1 MKKLILLLMFMLCF
15 VQVAGASGRT
25 TILTGKV
32 ANKQV
37 TGNIPEVDGLQDE
50 NLRVSA
56 NNVLKTQALALA
68 ATLPGTV
75 QVDYQVFLNQSS
87 LVSVLLTATNQ
98 SAEVYQGINLDLTTG
113 KEAVLNDFL
122 RLQDDVSPVLGTYEG
137 LLLGSEGVYTSS
149 TKAGAYSNFVSYK
162 NLLPFIR
169 INEAG
174 RFLPVLKLTKAVDGK
189 TVTLKA
195 GEIIA
200 AKLDANRTTGYGWEL
215 APTAKNS
222 DVIAMGSSYII
233 PANNDP
239 KLVGVPGMDII
250 LLGFPTVGTFNIQF
264 EYKKT
269 WEKFAASTVSFTVI
283 VEA

>member
-98 SAEVYQGINLDLTTG
+98 SAEVYQGVNLDLTTG

-174 RFLPVLKLTKAVDGK
+174 RFLP
-189 TVTLKA
+189 
-195 GEIIA
+195 
-200 AKLDANRTTGYGWEL
+200 
-215 APTAKNS
+215 
-222 DVIAMGSSYII
+222 
-233 PANNDP
+233 
-239 KLVGVPGMDII
+239 
-250 LLGFPTVGTFNIQF
+250 
-264 EYKKT
+264 
-269 WEKFAASTVSFTVI
+269 
-283 VEA
+283 